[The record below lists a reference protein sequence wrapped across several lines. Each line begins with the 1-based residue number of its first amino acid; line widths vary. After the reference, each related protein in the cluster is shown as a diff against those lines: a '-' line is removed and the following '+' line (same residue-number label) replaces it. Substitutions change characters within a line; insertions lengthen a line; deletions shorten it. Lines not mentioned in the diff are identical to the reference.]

1 MELRNVNTKS
11 NLEEIKEDD
20 NNVLMS
26 YFKSI
31 NEEEE
36 EKNKTK
42 LEDLKKE
49 RDTNYYNSIN
59 FNSLTRLKSFDF
71 SSNINDDDS
80 PINIKNTTKTIK
92 NVNRENNK
100 NNFFIENN
108 TSDEHIEEKYNEE
121 EKGNEEKKD
130 GYNYD
135 NDNDNN
141 YESDDEDDDD
151 ESIHYSM
158 SEDENM
164 YTDTSNNVVLNNSE
178 VFRYKKMSYE
188 NVKKKINKNY
198 DQDAIHK
205 LSSALDILASYLK
218 GQKIIY
224 MEANYYTSN
233 VLNYLMLPAIIL
245 SGICSVFS
253 QIANHFNYGSLML
266 SSVNA
271 IIALLLSVINYL
283 KLDAA
288 SEAHKISSHHYDKLQ
303 HSVEFTSGNILLFS
317 NPLLYNDAIE
327 NKIDEIEKNIK
338 QTGESIQNINTF
350 KAHLYK
356 DLSCKKQDAENTLL
370 NNIKKQ
376 IEKVESKI
384 VEIKITNQFVIPEII
399 RHRYPIIY
407 NTNVFS
413 LIKTIEDYKSKTIT
427 NLKNIKNKIRYY
439 NTLERTTKKPLNSRD
454 QNKLNNLFK
463 QKKNY
468 VEIILF
474 LRTAFSMID
483 KMFLQEIKNAELK
496 RKYYFRFLI
505 NDLLKC
511 CCKDTYICLPKEYK
525 EPENCNP
532 LLKDLLIFIDQDY
545 KKYDENIE
553 TRINI
558 CC

>member
-1 MELRNVNTKS
+1 MELNSVNILSKS

-20 NNVLMS
+20 NNVLLS
-26 YFKSI
+26 YVKTI

-42 LEDLKKE
+42 LEDYKKE

-59 FNSLTRLKSFDF
+59 YNSLTRLKSFDF

-80 PINIKNTTKTIK
+80 PINIRNTTKTLKNIK
-92 NVNRENNK
+92 LENNK
-100 NNFFIENN
+100 NNFFNENKENN
-108 TSDEHIEEKYNEE
+108 NEAEEKHKLE
-121 EKGNEEKKD
+121 EKGSEEKNEE
-130 GYNYD
+130 YND
-135 NDNDNN
+135 ED
-141 YESDDEDDDD
+141 YESDDIDDDDD

-164 YTDTSNNVVLNNSE
+164 YTDTSNNIVLNNNE
-178 VFRYKKMSYE
+178 ILRYKKMSYE

-253 QIANHFNYGSLML
+253 QIANDFNYGALML

-288 SEAHKISSHHYDKLQ
+288 SEAHKTSSHHYDKLQ

-356 DLSCKKQDAENTLL
+356 DLSCKKQDAENFLL

-399 RHRYPIIY
+399 RHTYPIIY

-427 NLKNIKNKIRYY
+427 NLKNVKNKIRYY
-439 NTLERTTKKPLNSRD
+439 NTLERTTKKALNSKD
-454 QNKLNNLFK
+454 QNKLNNLYT
-463 QKKNY
+463 QKKKHI
-468 VEIILF
+468 ETILF

-483 KMFLQEIKNAELK
+483 KMFLQEIKN
-496 RKYYFRFLI
+496 
-505 NDLLKC
+505 
-511 CCKDTYICLPKEYK
+511 
-525 EPENCNP
+525 
-532 LLKDLLIFIDQDY
+532 
-545 KKYDENIE
+545 
-553 TRINI
+553 
-558 CC
+558 